1 VVKILKIGDWMSKSV
16 TTITKEKTVYEAAKL
31 MDELNIGSLPVVE
44 KGVPIGIV
52 TERDIIR
59 RAVAK
64 DKDIH
69 KTKINEI
76 MTKDPVTV
84 DDDTSILEVSRIM
97 SEHNFR
103 RVMVVKKGKLLGI
116 VTAKDIINITST

>member
-1 VVKILKIGDWMSKSV
+1 MVKILKIGDWMSKSV